1 MNVSGDVFQLLYQDK
16 SAKMHRVNMT
26 YCDPQDGKDIYNGYS
41 SSGISKYEQ
50 QNYYKVHPEAESET
64 ENQKPDNGN
73 LYAEYGIRKFWLLAD
88 KGGQRNVELKI
99 DHYEFINYIYDLGY
113 RRYDVNNDFIFILL
127 TGKIIDQVSIT
138 QIQDHIIRKI
148 KELPDEFWEKEGT
161 RQSQILTKLHAA
173 PTVYFSKQK
182 FSLIE
187 PEKNLILNRDTRDKC
202 FIYYRNGFVECTA
215 EGYTFKPYSELE
227 NYVFRKQIK
236 DRDFSVVSEEGYF
249 WQYFTNI
256 TRNENGVDEERYYA
270 LRSMVGYLMHS
281 FFDTK
286 MKSVNLTDSDIS
298 ENAEGRTGKTLL
310 GRAIS
315 HIKSL
320 CEISGKDFDPAN
332 KHKYSEVDLDTQI
345 VFLNDLRKNFRF
357 ESLFNDISDHFT
369 VDKKNQHPFPIKAKM
384 LISSNDTLRT
394 EGASA
399 KDRVIEFEFSNYYH
413 LNFGPN
419 DEFGH
424 FFFSEWNGEEWSR
437 FDNFMV
443 GCISLYL
450 AKGILEVK
458 PINLTKRKQIQHT
471 NPDFVEF
478 IDSLLAGGE
487 LVREKWYHKKELF
500 DQFIEQYPEY
510 KDDRWLKSLRNFTKY
525 LKIYA
530 SNSEVLKGYQLER
543 KSNGQSMIMFSQ
555 YKCEKDIPSIS
566 DKPGSKEQTIPF

>member
-1 MNVSGDVFQLLYQDK
+1 MYQGN
-16 SAKMHRVNMT
+16 ST
-26 YCDPQDGKDIYNGYS
+26 YRSNQSDPEICNGY
-41 SSGISKYEQ
+41 ISTITSENESTGHFNAKQNGECDIIKEQ
-50 QNYYKVHPEAESET
+50 D
-64 ENQKPDNGN
+64 NQKEI
-73 LYAEYGIRKFWLLAD
+73 LYKEYGIRKFWQLTD

-113 RRYDVNNDFIFILL
+113 RRYDVNNDFIFIQL
-127 TGKIIDQVSIT
+127 TGKIIDQVTVT
-138 QIQDHIIRKI
+138 QIQDHIIQKI
-148 KELPDEFWEKEGT
+148 KNLPDEFWEKEGT
-161 RQSQILTKLHAA
+161 RKSQLLTKLHAA
-173 PTVYFSKQK
+173 PGVYFSKQK
-182 FSLIE
+182 FSLLE
-187 PEKNLILNRDTRDKC
+187 PEKKMILNKDTRDKC
-202 FIYYRNGFVECTA
+202 FIYYRNGFVECVA
-215 EGYTFKPYSELE
+215 ESYIFKTYDELE

-236 DRDFSVVSEEGYF
+236 DRDFCLVSEKGYF

-256 TRNENGVDEERYYA
+256 TRNENQEDAERYFA
-270 LRSMVGYLMHS
+270 LRSMIGYLMHS
-281 FFDTK
+281 FYDTK

-369 VDKKNQHPFPIKAKM
+369 VDKKNQHPFTIRAKM
-384 LISSNDTLRT
+384 LISSNDTFRT

-399 KDRVIEFEFSNYYH
+399 KDRVIEFELSNYYH

-424 FFFSEWNGEEWSR
+424 FFFSEWNEEEWSR

-450 AKGILEVK
+450 AKGIMDVK
-458 PINLTKRKQIQHT
+458 PINLTRRKQIQHT
-471 NPDFVEF
+471 NQDFVEHM
-478 IDSLLAGGE
+478 DLLVADGE
-487 LVREKWYHKKELF
+487 LIREKWYDKKELF
-500 DQFIEQYPEY
+500 DRFMEQYPEY
-510 KDDRWLKSLRNFTKY
+510 KDDRWLKSPRNFIKY
-525 LKIYA
+525 LKTYA
-530 SNSEVLKGYQLER
+530 SYSETLKGYTHER
-543 KSNGQSMIMFSQ
+543 KSNGRSWIKFSL
-555 YKCEKDIPSIS
+555 YKSEKETASIRE
-566 DKPGSKEQTIPF
+566 KNASKEDDGIPF